1 VLNKFLAAL
10 AAVFTLMLGTPV
22 ASAADIPILT
32 WEKGKEHNIVLG
44 GNGIVK
50 DWAIQLKSEAGSP
63 LRFKQSREDERGFV
77 VFSVAIPSSYPSG
90 IYTVETN
97 SEQEGSK
104 IVAGVRI
111 IEISDYNLIQIP
123 TKLFII
129 LFTLIILISTL
140 SMLRMQKYE
149 RIEYLRGKLAA
160 APGGPVGFL
169 YRFRESSIEEIH
181 RSIFKFQLI
190 REGELLYKFSPSA
203 WAVLPWVALG
213 LGALVS
219 ANERL
224 IQGVQLTPVL
234 FYAGIAVIGLLD
246 PFSGFMAGV
255 GFAVVHCVTGDVST
269 VRAAMSLVAISVGW
283 FAPGLISSLYSDA
296 LNKDSYPLFVK
307 RFLPDLLAS
316 AIGGLVFFSAQLL
329 TNSFADHP
337 VPISASGYLV
347 PAIFSFLV
355 FARIQ
360 AEKWLNKDLHQT
372 GENYQIRVLQLPRVI
387 SPRTILLAAGYF
399 AAAIYVWTESW
410 DYALKTALILA
421 VPMLILMVRFEN
433 PVVPFLRKL
442 DRHIFVETTVLL
454 VIAFIL
460 FNYIQSLPIEVTQ
473 KGRMF
478 ISYTVV
484 LLLIHG
490 FYSSVCDSSNREKE
504 KRELELT
511 A

>member
-1 VLNKFLAAL
+1 MNKLLATLVAGIAL
-10 AAVFTLMLGTPV
+10 LLSAPV
-22 ASAADIPILT
+22 ASAADIPVLT

-44 GNGIVK
+44 GNGIVNNWK
-50 DWAIQLKSEAGSP
+50 IQLESLDNSP
-63 LRFKQSREDERGFV
+63 LVFKKSRVDDRGFV
-77 VFSVAIPSSYPSG
+77 VYSVNIPDSFPSG
-90 IYTVETN
+90 IFNVVTTN
-97 SEQEGSK
+97 AQEDGK
-104 IVAGVRI
+104 VVAGVRI
-111 IEISDYNLIQIP
+111 VEMSDYNLIQIP

-149 RIEYLRGKLAA
+149 KIEYLRAKLAQ
-160 APGGPVGFL
+160 APRGPAGFL
-169 YRFRESSIEEIH
+169 YRFRDSSIEEIH

-190 REGELLYKFSPSA
+190 REGELLHKFSPNA
-203 WAVLPWVALG
+203 WAVVPWVALG

-234 FYAGIAVIGLLD
+234 IYAGIAVIGLLD

-255 GFAVVHCVTGDVST
+255 GFAVVHCLTGDVSS
-269 VRAAMSLVAISVGW
+269 VRGVMSLVAIAAGW

-296 LNKDSYPLFVK
+296 LNKDSYPMIIK
-307 RFLPDLLAS
+307 RFLPDVLAS

-329 TNSFADHP
+329 TNSFADHQGL
-337 VPISASGYLV
+337 ISSSGYLV
-347 PAIFSFLV
+347 PSIFSLLV

-360 AEKWLNKDLHQT
+360 GEKWLNKDLHQT
-372 GENYQIRVLQLPRVI
+372 GKNYQVRVLVLPRVV
-387 SPRTILLAAGYF
+387 SPRTIVFAAAYF

-410 DYALKTALILA
+410 DFALKTAAILV
-421 VPMLILMVRFEN
+421 VPMLLLMVRFEN
-433 PVVPFLRKL
+433 PVIPVLRKL
-442 DRHIFVETTVLL
+442 QRHIFVEVTIILALAYL
-454 VIAFIL
+454 V

-478 ISYTVV
+478 VSYTAV

-490 FYSSVCDSSNREKE
+490 FYSSIFDSSHREKE
-504 KRELELT
+504 SREMEL
-511 A
+511 AA

>member
-1 VLNKFLAAL
+1 LNKLLATLGAGVAL
-10 AAVFTLMLGTPV
+10 LLSAPV
-22 ASAADIPILT
+22 ASAADIPVLT

-44 GNGIVK
+44 GNGIVNNWK
-50 DWAIQLKSEAGSP
+50 IQLESLGNPPLVFKKS
-63 LRFKQSREDERGFV
+63 RVDDRGFV
-77 VFSVAIPSSYPSG
+77 VYSVNIPDSFPSG
-90 IYTVETN
+90 IFNVVTTN
-97 SEQEGSK
+97 AQEDGK
-104 IVAGVRI
+104 VVAGVRI
-111 IEISDYNLIQIP
+111 VEMSDYNLIQIP

-149 RIEYLRGKLAA
+149 KIEYLRAKLAQ
-160 APGGPVGFL
+160 APRGPAGFL
-169 YRFRESSIEEIH
+169 YRFRDSSIEEIH

-190 REGELLYKFSPSA
+190 REGELLHKFSPIA
-203 WAVLPWVALG
+203 WAVVPWVALG

-234 FYAGIAVIGLLD
+234 IYAGIAVIGLLD

-255 GFAVVHCVTGDVST
+255 GFAVVHCLTGDVSS
-269 VRAAMSLVAISVGW
+269 VRGVMSLVAIAAGW

-296 LNKDSYPLFVK
+296 LNKDSYPMIIK
-307 RFLPDLLAS
+307 RFLPDVLAS

-337 VPISASGYLV
+337 VPITSSGYLL
-347 PAIFSFLV
+347 PAIFSCLV

-360 AEKWLNKDLHQT
+360 GEKWLNKDLHQT
-372 GENYQIRVLQLPRVI
+372 GKNYQVRVLVLPRVV
-387 SPRTILLAAGYF
+387 SPRTIVFAAAYF

-410 DYALKTALILA
+410 DFALKTAAILV
-421 VPMLILMVRFEN
+421 VPILLLMVRFEN
-433 PVVPFLRKL
+433 PVIPVLRKL
-442 DRHIFVETTVLL
+442 QRHIFVEVTIILALAYL
-454 VIAFIL
+454 V

-478 ISYTVV
+478 VSYTAV

-490 FYSSVCDSSNREKE
+490 FYSSIFDSSHREKE
-504 KRELELT
+504 SREMEL
-511 A
+511 AA

>member
-1 VLNKFLAAL
+1 LNKLLATLVAGIAL
-10 AAVFTLMLGTPV
+10 LLSAPV
-22 ASAADIPILT
+22 ASAADIPVLT

-44 GNGIVK
+44 GNGIVNNWK
-50 DWAIQLKSEAGSP
+50 IQLESLDNSP
-63 LRFKQSREDERGFV
+63 LFFKKSRVDDRGFV
-77 VFSVAIPSSYPSG
+77 VYSVNIPDSFPSG
-90 IYTVETN
+90 IFNVVTTN
-97 SEQEGSK
+97 AQEDGK
-104 IVAGVRI
+104 VVAGVRI
-111 IEISDYNLIQIP
+111 VEMSDYNLIQIP

-149 RIEYLRGKLAA
+149 KIEYLRAKLAQ
-160 APGGPVGFL
+160 APRGPAGFL
-169 YRFRESSIEEIH
+169 YRFRDSSIEEIH

-190 REGELLYKFSPSA
+190 REGELLHKFSPIA
-203 WAVLPWVALG
+203 WAIVPWVALG
-213 LGALVS
+213 LGVLVS

-234 FYAGIAVIGLLD
+234 IYAGIAVIGLLD

-255 GFAVVHCVTGDVST
+255 GFAVVHCLTGDVSS
-269 VRAAMSLVAISVGW
+269 VRGVMSLVAIAAGW

-296 LNKDSYPLFVK
+296 LNKDSYPMIIK
-307 RFLPDLLAS
+307 RFLPDVLAS

-337 VPISASGYLV
+337 VPITASGYLL
-347 PAIFSFLV
+347 PALFSCLV

-360 AEKWLNKDLHQT
+360 GEKWLNKDLHQT
-372 GENYQIRVLQLPRVI
+372 GKNYQVRVLVLPRVV
-387 SPRTILLAAGYF
+387 SPRTIVFAAAYF

-410 DYALKTALILA
+410 DFALKTAAILV
-421 VPMLILMVRFEN
+421 VPMLLLMVRFEN
-433 PVVPFLRKL
+433 PVIPVLRKL
-442 DRHIFVETTVLL
+442 QRHIFVEVTIILALAYL
-454 VIAFIL
+454 V

-478 ISYTVV
+478 VSYTAV

-490 FYSSVCDSSNREKE
+490 FYSSIFDSSHRAKESREM
-504 KRELELT
+504 EL
-511 A
+511 AA

>member
-1 VLNKFLAAL
+1 MSA
-10 AAVFTLMLGTPV
+10 PV
-22 ASAADIPILT
+22 ASAADIPVLT

-44 GNGIVK
+44 GNGIVNNWK
-50 DWAIQLKSEAGSP
+50 IQLESLGNPPLVFKKS
-63 LRFKQSREDERGFV
+63 RVDNRGFV
-77 VFSVAIPSSYPSG
+77 VYSVNIPDSFPSG
-90 IYTVETN
+90 IFNVVTTN
-97 SEQEGSK
+97 AQEDGK
-104 IVAGVRI
+104 VVAGVRI
-111 IEISDYNLIQIP
+111 VEMSDYNLIQIP

-149 RIEYLRGKLAA
+149 KIEYLRAKLAQ
-160 APGGPVGFL
+160 APRGPAGFL
-169 YRFRESSIEEIH
+169 YRFRDSSIEEIH

-190 REGELLYKFSPSA
+190 REGELLHKFSPIA
-203 WAVLPWVALG
+203 WAVVPWVALG

-234 FYAGIAVIGLLD
+234 IYAGIAVIGLLD

-255 GFAVVHCVTGDVST
+255 GFALVHCLTGDVSS
-269 VRAAMSLVAISVGW
+269 VRGVMSLVAIAAGW

-296 LNKDSYPLFVK
+296 LNKDSYPMIIK
-307 RFLPDLLAS
+307 RFLPDGLAS

-337 VPISASGYLV
+337 VPITASGYLL
-347 PAIFSFLV
+347 PAIFSCLV

-360 AEKWLNKDLHQT
+360 GEKWLNKDLHQT
-372 GENYQIRVLQLPRVI
+372 GKNYQVRVLVLPRVV
-387 SPRTILLAAGYF
+387 SPRTIVFAAAYF

-410 DYALKTALILA
+410 DFALKTAAILV
-421 VPMLILMVRFEN
+421 VPMLLLMVRFEN
-433 PVVPFLRKL
+433 PVIPVLRKL
-442 DRHIFVETTVLL
+442 QRHIFVEVTIILALAYL
-454 VIAFIL
+454 V

-478 ISYTVV
+478 VSYTAV

-490 FYSSVCDSSNREKE
+490 FYSSIFDSSHREKE
-504 KRELELT
+504 SREMEL
-511 A
+511 AA

>member
-1 VLNKFLAAL
+1 MWNKFLAAL
-10 AAVFTLMLGTPV
+10 GVVSALIVSTPV
-22 ASAADIPILT
+22 ANAADIPVLT

-50 DWAIQLKSEAGSP
+50 DWTIQLKSDSGIP
-63 LRFKQSREDERGFV
+63 LKFTQSREDERGFV
-77 VFSVAIPSSYPSG
+77 VFSVAIPPSYPSG
-90 IYTVETN
+90 VYTVVTD
-97 SEQEGSK
+97 STQEGSK

-111 IEISDYNLIQIP
+111 VEISDYNLIQIP

-149 RIEYLRGKLAA
+149 RIEYLRGKLAV

-169 YRFRESSIEEIH
+169 YRFRESAIEEIH

-190 REGELLYKFSPSA
+190 REGELLHKFSPTA
-203 WAVLPWVALG
+203 WAVVPWVALG

-269 VRAAMSLVAISVGW
+269 VRAFMSLVAISVGW

-296 LNKDSYPLFVK
+296 LNKDSYPLLVK
-307 RFLPDLLAS
+307 RFLPDVLAS
-316 AIGGLVFFSAQLL
+316 VIGGLVFFSAQLL

-337 VPISASGYLV
+337 VPISTSGYLV

-355 FARIQ
+355 FVRIQ

-387 SPRTILLAAGYF
+387 SPRTILFGAGYC

-410 DYALKTALILA
+410 DYAIKTALIFA

-433 PVVPFLRKL
+433 PVVPFLKKFE
-442 DRHIFVETTVLL
+442 RHIFVETTALL
-454 VIAFIL
+454 AIAYIV

-478 ISYTVV
+478 ISYTIV

-490 FYSSVCDSSNREKE
+490 FYSSVYDSSHREKE
-504 KRELELT
+504 QHELELT

>member
-1 VLNKFLAAL
+1 MAGIAL
-10 AAVFTLMLGTPV
+10 LLSAPV
-22 ASAADIPILT
+22 ASAADIPVLT

-44 GNGIVK
+44 GNGIVNNWK
-50 DWAIQLKSEAGSP
+50 IQLESLGNPPLVFKKS
-63 LRFKQSREDERGFV
+63 RVDDRGFV
-77 VFSVAIPSSYPSG
+77 VYSVNIPDSFPSG
-90 IYTVETN
+90 IFNVVTTN
-97 SEQEGSK
+97 AQEEGK
-104 IVAGVRI
+104 VVAGVRI
-111 IEISDYNLIQIP
+111 VEMSDYNLIQIP

-149 RIEYLRGKLAA
+149 KIEYLRAKLAQ
-160 APGGPVGFL
+160 APRGPAGFL
-169 YRFRESSIEEIH
+169 YRFRDSSIEEIH

-190 REGELLYKFSPSA
+190 REGELLHKFSPIA
-203 WAVLPWVALG
+203 WAVVPWVALG

-234 FYAGIAVIGLLD
+234 IYAGIAVIGLLD

-255 GFAVVHCVTGDVST
+255 GFAVVHCLTGDVSS
-269 VRAAMSLVAISVGW
+269 VRGVMSLVAIAAGW

-296 LNKDSYPLFVK
+296 LNKDSYPMIIK
-307 RFLPDLLAS
+307 RFLPDVLAS

-337 VPISASGYLV
+337 VPITASGYLL
-347 PAIFSFLV
+347 PALFSCLV

-360 AEKWLNKDLHQT
+360 GEKWLNKDLHQT
-372 GENYQIRVLQLPRVI
+372 GKNYQVRVLVLPRVV
-387 SPRTILLAAGYF
+387 SPRTIVFAAAYF

-410 DYALKTALILA
+410 DFALKTAAILV
-421 VPMLILMVRFEN
+421 VPMLLLMVRFEN
-433 PVVPFLRKL
+433 PVIPVLRKL
-442 DRHIFVETTVLL
+442 QRHIFVEVTIILALAYL
-454 VIAFIL
+454 V

-478 ISYTVV
+478 VSYTAV

-490 FYSSVCDSSNREKE
+490 FYSSIFDSSHREKE
-504 KRELELT
+504 SREMEL
-511 A
+511 AA

>member
-1 VLNKFLAAL
+1 MFS
-10 AAVFTLMLGTPV
+10 TPV

-50 DWAIQLKSEAGSP
+50 DWTIQLKSDSGIP
-63 LRFKQSREDERGFV
+63 LKFTQSREDERGFV
-77 VFSVAIPSSYPSG
+77 VFSVAIPTSYPSG
-90 IYTVETN
+90 IYTVETDN
-97 SEQEGSK
+97 KQDGSK

-111 IEISDYNLIQIP
+111 VEISDYNLIQIP

-149 RIEYLRGKLAA
+149 RIEYLRGKLSA
-160 APGGPVGFL
+160 APGGPVGLL
-169 YRFRESSIEEIH
+169 YRFRASSIEEIH

-190 REGELLYKFSPSA
+190 REGELLHKFSPTT
-203 WAVLPWVALG
+203 WAVVPWIALG
-213 LGALVS
+213 FGALVS

-269 VRAAMSLVAISVGW
+269 VRAFMSLVAISVGW

-296 LNKDSYPLFVK
+296 LNKDSYPLLVK
-307 RFLPDLLAS
+307 RFLPDVLAS

-337 VPISASGYLV
+337 IPITASGYLV
-347 PAIFSFLV
+347 PGIFSGLV

-360 AEKWLNKDLHQT
+360 AEKWLNRDLHQT

-387 SPRTILLAAGYF
+387 SPRTIVFATGYF
-399 AAAIYVWTESW
+399 TAAIYVWTESW
-410 DYALKTALILA
+410 DYAIKTSLILA
-421 VPMLILMVRFEN
+421 IPMLILIVRFEN
-433 PVVPFLRKL
+433 PVIPFLKKFE
-442 DRHIFVETTVLL
+442 RHIFVETTALL
-454 VIAFIL
+454 AIAFVV

-490 FYSSVCDSSNREKE
+490 FYSSICDSSHREKE
-504 KRELELT
+504 HRELELT

>member
-1 VLNKFLAAL
+1 LNKLLATLVAGIAL
-10 AAVFTLMLGTPV
+10 LLSAPV
-22 ASAADIPILT
+22 ASAADIPVLT

-44 GNGIVK
+44 GNGIVNNWK
-50 DWAIQLKSEAGSP
+50 IQLESLDNPPLVFKKS
-63 LRFKQSREDERGFV
+63 RVDDRGFV
-77 VFSVAIPSSYPSG
+77 VYSVNIPDSFPSG
-90 IYTVETN
+90 IFNVVTTN
-97 SEQEGSK
+97 AQEAGK
-104 IVAGVRI
+104 VVAGVRTV
-111 IEISDYNLIQIP
+111 EMSDYNLIQIP

-149 RIEYLRGKLAA
+149 KIEYLRAKLAQ
-160 APGGPVGFL
+160 APRGPAGFL
-169 YRFRESSIEEIH
+169 YRFRDSSIEEIH

-190 REGELLYKFSPSA
+190 REGELLHKFSPIA
-203 WAVLPWVALG
+203 WAVVPWVALG

-234 FYAGIAVIGLLD
+234 IYAGIAVIGLLD

-255 GFAVVHCVTGDVST
+255 GFAVVHCLTGDVSS
-269 VRAAMSLVAISVGW
+269 VRGVMSLVAIAAGW

-296 LNKDSYPLFVK
+296 LNKDSYPILIK
-307 RFLPDLLAS
+307 RFLPDVLAS

-337 VPISASGYLV
+337 VPITASGYLL
-347 PAIFSFLV
+347 PAIFSCLV

-360 AEKWLNKDLHQT
+360 GEKWLNKDLHQT
-372 GENYQIRVLQLPRVI
+372 GKNYQVRVLVLPRVV
-387 SPRTILLAAGYF
+387 SPRTIVFAAAYF

-410 DYALKTALILA
+410 DFALKTAAILV
-421 VPMLILMVRFEN
+421 VPMLLLMVRFEN
-433 PVVPFLRKL
+433 PVIPVLRKL
-442 DRHIFVETTVLL
+442 ERHIFVEVTIILALAYL
-454 VIAFIL
+454 V

-478 ISYTVV
+478 VSYTAV

-490 FYSSVCDSSNREKE
+490 LYSSIFDSSHREKE
-504 KRELELT
+504 SREMEL
-511 A
+511 AA

>member
-1 VLNKFLAAL
+1 
-10 AAVFTLMLGTPV
+10 
-22 ASAADIPILT
+22 
-32 WEKGKEHNIVLG
+32 
-44 GNGIVK
+44 
-50 DWAIQLKSEAGSP
+50 
-63 LRFKQSREDERGFV
+63 
-77 VFSVAIPSSYPSG
+77 
-90 IYTVETN
+90 
-97 SEQEGSK
+97 
-104 IVAGVRI
+104 
-111 IEISDYNLIQIP
+111 
-123 TKLFII
+123 
-129 LFTLIILISTL
+129 
-140 SMLRMQKYE
+140 MQKYE

-190 REGELLYKFSPSA
+190 REGELLHKFSPAA

-347 PAIFSFLV
+347 PAIFSFIV

>member
-1 VLNKFLAAL
+1 MFS
-10 AAVFTLMLGTPV
+10 TPV

-50 DWAIQLKSEAGSP
+50 DWTIQLKSDSGIP
-63 LRFKQSREDERGFV
+63 LKFTQSREDERGFV
-77 VFSVAIPSSYPSG
+77 VFSVAIPTSYPSG
-90 IYTVETN
+90 IYTVETDN
-97 SEQEGSK
+97 KQDGSK

-111 IEISDYNLIQIP
+111 VEISDYNLIQIP

-149 RIEYLRGKLAA
+149 RIEYLRGKLSA
-160 APGGPVGFL
+160 APGGPVGLL
-169 YRFRESSIEEIH
+169 YRFRASSIEEIH

-190 REGELLYKFSPSA
+190 REGELLHKFSPTT
-203 WAVLPWVALG
+203 WAVVPWVALG
-213 LGALVS
+213 MGALVS

-269 VRAAMSLVAISVGW
+269 VRAFMSLVAISVGW

-296 LNKDSYPLFVK
+296 LNKDSYPLLVK
-307 RFLPDLLAS
+307 RFLPDVLAS

-337 VPISASGYLV
+337 IPITASGYLV
-347 PAIFSFLV
+347 PGIFSGLV

-360 AEKWLNKDLHQT
+360 AEKWLNRDLHQT

-387 SPRTILLAAGYF
+387 SPRTIVFATGYF
-399 AAAIYVWTESW
+399 TAAIYVWTESW
-410 DYALKTALILA
+410 DYAIKTSLILA
-421 VPMLILMVRFEN
+421 IPMLILIVRFEN
-433 PVVPFLRKL
+433 PVIPFLKKFE
-442 DRHIFVETTVLL
+442 RHIFVETTALL
-454 VIAFIL
+454 AIAFVV

-490 FYSSVCDSSNREKE
+490 FYSSICDSSHREKE
-504 KRELELT
+504 HRELELT